1 MMSKHI
7 RLFLSFIWL
16 LILAVGC
23 GRTTEIVDKLELI
36 KKAGDTDPESAL
48 LMLDSLDIPVRDES
62 DYVQMKYDL
71 LSLRLH
77 DKADDRP
84 SSDITARRV
93 VSYFEAEGSAAE
105 CQEAYY
111 YAGSV
116 YRDLQDTPRALDYFY
131 KSADVAL
138 EHEDIDSLMLRN
150 TYSQLSFL
158 LWSVQDYSK
167 ANQYALKEY
176 ELSEMLTQPSI
187 NAMMHAGVSYQ
198 YLHNPVEAK
207 KWLDKAYVLLLRDDS
222 ITDVETLYCLIYNY
236 SQLKDYDKARKCYDL
251 SLKLPENS
259 RYASKDLCLGTYY
272 EFTNQPDSAI
282 ICYKRIVE
290 GSPDLF
296 SVVDAYK
303 CLFNIY
309 YWAGKDKEA
318 LYYANK
324 YRETGDSLD
333 LGKRQELAATVNNQY
348 KYHLDREKE
357 FRLNEERDRLRYTI
371 TIISITSVMAAVLLG
386 LLLIV
391 RKNRGL
397 REKLALIKEI
407 DARRLRQEE
416 LQEEIRKR
424 EGELETS
431 RQHLDHV
438 QGKLDALQER
448 LSRTTRE
455 AEDLEKELRDKE
467 RQLSDRTAQN
477 RLLIGLLH
485 ESKLEDKAED
495 VIQSIRQTSKGMKNM
510 TAASW
515 RQLYQAV
522 DELHPKFRDQ
532 LSAQFG
538 KLNDQQLKV
547 CYLMKIGL
555 SNLQIRNMTNLS
567 RVTVWR
573 WVKKYNWILF
583 PPES

>member
-1 MMSKHI
+1 MTEDAI
-7 RLFLSFIWL
+7 DEAAIARAGR
-16 LILAVGC
+16 ILKDGGLVAFP
-23 GRTTEIVDKLELI
+23 TETVYGLG
-36 KKAGDTDPESAL
+36 GDALNPESSKKIYAAKGRPSDNPLIVHVCRWEDVAPIVEEIPKEAEKLAAAFWPGPMTMIFNKSSLVPYETTGGLDTVAVRFPSNKIAAAMIRAGGGYIAAPSANKSGRPSPTEAL
-48 LMLDSLDIPVRDES
+48 YCKEDLDGKVEMIIDGGQVGIGLESTIIDLTEEKPTILRPGYITKEMLEKVLGEVDVDRTIIAPNSGIRPKAPG
-62 DYVQMKYDL
+62 MKYRHYAPQGDL
-71 LSLRLH
+71 
-77 DKADDRP
+77 A
-84 SSDITARRV
+84 
-93 VSYFEAEGSAAE
+93 
-105 CQEAYY
+105 
-111 YAGSV
+111 
-116 YRDLQDTPRALDYFY
+116 
-131 KSADVAL
+131 
-138 EHEDIDSLMLRN
+138 
-150 TYSQLSFL
+150 
-158 LWSVQDYSK
+158 
-167 ANQYALKEY
+167 
-176 ELSEMLTQPSI
+176 
-187 NAMMHAGVSYQ
+187 
-198 YLHNPVEAK
+198 
-207 KWLDKAYVLLLRDDS
+207 
-222 ITDVETLYCLIYNY
+222 
-236 SQLKDYDKARKCYDL
+236 
-251 SLKLPENS
+251 
-259 RYASKDLCLGTYY
+259 
-272 EFTNQPDSAI
+272 
-282 ICYKRIVE
+282 IVE

-303 CLFNIY
+303 CLFNIC

-416 LQEEIRKR
+416 LQDEIRKR

-555 SNLQIRNMTNLS
+555 PNLQIRNMTNLS